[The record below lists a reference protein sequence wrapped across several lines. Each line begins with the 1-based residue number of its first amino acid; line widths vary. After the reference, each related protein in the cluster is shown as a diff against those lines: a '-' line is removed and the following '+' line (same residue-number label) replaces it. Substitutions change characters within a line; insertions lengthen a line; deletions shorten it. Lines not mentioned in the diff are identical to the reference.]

1 MPISSAGLGSGLDVN
16 SIVSQLMAVERKP
29 VNSLNTKEVSF
40 QAKLSTFGSIK
51 SSMAALQTA
60 AKALSTPAQLSPT
73 KASVANTAV
82 MNVTTAGNAA
92 AGSYDIEV
100 VSLAQSQ
107 KLITATGYAASTST
121 VGTGVITLDFGA
133 YDTATPP
140 AFTANAGKTSK
151 TITIDSTNNTLAGIR
166 DAINASSSGVT
177 ASIINNGTSNFLSL
191 TSTDTGASNAMK
203 ISVSDSSLNALV
215 YNGSTN
221 SGNMAQ
227 TVGAKDAVIKV
238 DTVTITKPSNVI
250 TDAIEGVTL
259 NLTGTTATGA
269 TTKLAV
275 TRDTAS
281 VATAI
286 QNFVKA
292 YNDTSALLASS
303 SAYDAATGTAAVLSG
318 DSTVRSI
325 QTQLRGLLGT
335 PIPGAPEGSS
345 LLAQIGVTSQRDGT
359 LAVDATKLTAALADN
374 TKNFQS
380 LFATNGEN
388 KGYGAQMD
396 NLIGRLLSP
405 VGLLPTHTNSITTS
419 ITALSKQRDVI
430 NARLVNVEKRYR
442 AQFTALDTAIA
453 SMTTTSNFLTQQLA
467 AIAKNG

>member
-292 YNDTSALLASS
+292 YNDTN
-303 SAYDAATGTAAVLSG
+303 
-318 DSTVRSI
+318 
-325 QTQLRGLLGT
+325 
-335 PIPGAPEGSS
+335 AP
-345 LLAQIGVTSQRDGT
+345 L
-359 LAVDATKLTAALADN
+359 
-374 TKNFQS
+374 
-380 LFATNGEN
+380 
-388 KGYGAQMD
+388 
-396 NLIGRLLSP
+396 
-405 VGLLPTHTNSITTS
+405 
-419 ITALSKQRDVI
+419 
-430 NARLVNVEKRYR
+430 YR
-442 AQFTALDTAIA
+442 WRRRRR
-453 SMTTTSNFLTQQLA
+453 
-467 AIAKNG
+467 